1 MALKVV
7 TMAEMRMEVLLEA
20 ERTGMTVSEVCRR
33 YGISRQTYYR
43 YRRRYLAEGLQ
54 GLEDR
59 SRRPLQPANQISAEL
74 ELGICEM
81 RKDHPRW
88 GARRIRTELTRAGID
103 PPAVSTVHQVL
114 VRNGLVA
121 VQPSRRP
128 RADKRFEREIANDLW
143 QIDATEIVCV
153 DDTKA
158 SVVDLIDDHSR
169 YLLAAMAGPAA
180 TGELAWD
187 AFEMAASRYGL
198 PRQVLSDN
206 GLCFTG
212 RLHGTEVMFEKSL
225 DDLGVE
231 MINSAPYHP
240 QTLGKLERFH
250 RTLKDWLS
258 DEGPVFDVDH
268 LQELLDGFRFHYN
281 RQRPHQGIGDATPA
295 ERYGTEVITDNVIR
309 LPGVDE
315 MTEPVYPPHAF
326 VRKVG
331 ATGNIGFRGKL
342 IQVGMRFASAR
353 VRVVEVERLVHIYHG
368 DTVIRVLTINPD
380 RYYQPKPGK
389 EPPPNEEVSRK
400 FPEQGVTHHPGT
412 NRPRS
417 NPPNPAC
424 GSTTLSDE
432 LLAGRHMPPRSHT
445 GAQARP
451 GL

>member
-1 MALKVV
+1 VALKVV
-7 TMAEMRMEVLLEA
+7 TMAELRLEVLLEA
-20 ERTGMTVSEVCRR
+20 ERTGLTVSEVCRR

-43 YRRRYLAEGLQ
+43 YRRRYLAEGLA

-59 SRRPLQPANQISAEL
+59 SRRPLAPANQISVEL
-74 ELGICEM
+74 ELEIVEM

-88 GARRIRTELTRAGID
+88 GARRIRTELTRAGSEA
-103 PPAVSTVHQVL
+103 PAVSTIHQVL

-121 VQPSRRP
+121 VRPRRRP
-128 RADKRFEREIANDLW
+128 KADQRFEREIANDLW
-143 QIDATEIVCV
+143 QIDATRILLV
-153 DDTKA
+153 DDTEA
-158 SVVDLIDDHSR
+158 WVVNLLDDHSR
-169 YLLAAMAGPAA
+169 YLLASLAGFAA

-187 AFEMAASRYGL
+187 SFELAASRYGL

-212 RLHGTEVMFEKSL
+212 RLHGVEVMFETSL

-250 RTLKDWLS
+250 RTLKEWLE
-258 DEGPVFDVDH
+258 DEGPAFDLEH

-295 ERYGTEVITDNVIR
+295 ERYGTEPTPANVIR

-315 MTEPVYPPHAF
+315 MTEPIYPPYAF

-331 ATGNIGFRGKL
+331 SSGNIGFRGKL
-342 IQVGMRFASAR
+342 ICVGSRFAGAS
-353 VRVVEVERLVHIYHG
+353 VRVIEADRLVHIYHG
-368 DTVIRVLTINPD
+368 DTLIRVLTINPD

-389 EPPPNEEVSRK
+389 EPPTQRRS
-400 FPEQGVTHHPGT
+400 VT
-412 NRPRS
+412 
-417 NPPNPAC
+417 
-424 GSTTLSDE
+424 
-432 LLAGRHMPPRSHT
+432 
-445 GAQARP
+445 
-451 GL
+451 